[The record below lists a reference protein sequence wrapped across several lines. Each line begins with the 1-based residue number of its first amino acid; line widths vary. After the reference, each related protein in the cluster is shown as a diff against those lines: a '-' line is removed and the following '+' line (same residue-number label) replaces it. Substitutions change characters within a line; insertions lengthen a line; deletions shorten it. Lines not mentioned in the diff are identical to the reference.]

1 MGEYFLHVPL
11 DKSYLVCYHEYMS
24 KCSHIHLLIPKV
36 RYPMTP
42 NENKHLCHTLD
53 EHNTLVSEVKA
64 TLPTEEEFSAAA
76 ELFKAFDDP
85 TRLRILATLASREIC
100 VCDIAEVL
108 GMTQSAIS
116 HQLRA
121 LRQIKLIKS
130 RRQGR
135 TVYYSLADDHVVSI
149 LACAT
154 DHIRES

>member
-1 MGEYFLHVPL
+1 MNQ
-11 DKSYLVCYHEYMS
+11 D
-24 KCSHIHLLIPKV
+24 
-36 RYPMTP
+36 
-42 NENKHLCHTLD
+42 ENKHLYHTLD

-64 TLPTEEEFSAAA
+64 TLPSEEEFSAAA
-76 ELFKAFDDP
+76 ELFKAFGDP
-85 TRLRILATLASREIC
+85 TRLRILTTLASREIC

-135 TVYYSLADDHVVSI
+135 TIYYSLADDHVVSI

-154 DHIRES
+154 DHIRED

>member
-1 MGEYFLHVPL
+1 MNQ
-11 DKSYLVCYHEYMS
+11 
-24 KCSHIHLLIPKV
+24 
-36 RYPMTP
+36 
-42 NENKHLCHTLD
+42 NENKHLCHDLD

-64 TLPTEEEFSAAA
+64 ALPSEEDLSATA
-76 ELFKAFDDP
+76 ELFKAFGDP
-85 TRLRILATLASREIC
+85 TRLRILSTLASREIC

-135 TVYYSLADDHVVSI
+135 AIYYSLADDHVVSI

-154 DHIRES
+154 EHIREN

>member
-1 MGEYFLHVPL
+1 MNQ
-11 DKSYLVCYHEYMS
+11 D
-24 KCSHIHLLIPKV
+24 
-36 RYPMTP
+36 
-42 NENKHLCHTLD
+42 ENKHLCHDLA

-64 TLPTEEEFSAAA
+64 TLPSEEEFFATA
-76 ELFKAFDDP
+76 ELFKTFGDP
-85 TRLRILATLASREIC
+85 TRLRILSALAACEIC

-121 LRQIKLIKS
+121 LRQMKLIKS

-135 TVYYSLADDHVVSI
+135 AVYYSLADGHVVSI

-154 DHIRES
+154 DHIREN